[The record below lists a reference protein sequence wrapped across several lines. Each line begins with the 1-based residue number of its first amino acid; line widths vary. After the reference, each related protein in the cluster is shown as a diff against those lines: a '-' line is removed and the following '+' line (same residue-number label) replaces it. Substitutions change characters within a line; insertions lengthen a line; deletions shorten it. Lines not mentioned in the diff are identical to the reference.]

1 MAEITWTVTEASGEV
16 KTTKKTA
23 KHPYVAP
30 FKVTADMSEGQ
41 RNILET
47 INSMRQM
54 LLDNDLMNK
63 K

>member
-1 MAEITWTVTEASGEV
+1 MSIEWTVTEASGEV
-16 KTTKKTA
+16 KTTKKAA

-30 FKVTADMSEGQ
+30 FKVTSDMSEGQ
-41 RNILET
+41 KHTVET